1 VPATTVPDAA
11 AAAPARGRS
20 GAPRRRDAVAGAVA
34 AAVALATGELVAAA
48 DTSGVSLV
56 TAVGDE
62 VIDRFAA
69 SLKDLAVALFGTNDK
84 VALIVGI
91 VLTSLALGAALGRA
105 SRDRPWVGP
114 AGFTAFGLLG
124 GWAFQRAALTSA
136 AVGWVAGVVAAG
148 AGAAA
153 LIALLRLA
161 SPPSAAARA
170 PAVASPPPG
179 QPTDGVAIPGGL
191 VAAPRSAGAPTVGR
205 PDRRR
210 FLVTAGALGAG
221 AAGAA
226 LLSRRVRGPDP
237 AVAAREAITLPR
249 PGEALPVPGEP
260 DFAVDGLSPYVTPT
274 EEFFRIDTALAI
286 PRIDPGRWQ
295 LSVTGM
301 VDEPLRLSYDELL
314 ALSAVEVPVTLQ
326 CVSNEVGGDLV
337 GNAVW
342 QGVPLAD
349 LLYRAGVQAGA
360 TQVVG
365 RSVDGFTA
373 GFPTELAT
381 DGRTA
386 LVAYAMNGEPLPT
399 RHGFPARLVVAGLY
413 GYVSATKWLEE
424 IQLARWEDVDG
435 YWIPRG
441 WSKEGPIK
449 VTSRIDVP
457 RRGAELI
464 PGTVA
469 VAGVAWAPD
478 RGIGAVEVSVDDG
491 PWTACTLGDAASDE
505 TWVQWHLAW
514 DAPPGEHV
522 LRVRATTLDGE
533 VQTAAVAPP
542 APDGATGH
550 HARRV
555 RVQPT
560 T

>member
-1 VPATTVPDAA
+1 MPLTTDPGAEAV
-11 AAAPARGRS
+11 APARPAVR
-20 GAPRRRDAVAGAVA
+20 AARRRDALAGTVA
-34 AAVALATGELVAAA
+34 AAVALATGELVVAA
-48 DTSGVSLV
+48 DGSGVSLV

-84 VALIVGI
+84 AALVVGI
-91 VLTSLALGAALGRA
+91 VLTSLALGAVLGRA
-105 SRDRPWVGP
+105 TRGRPWVGP
-114 AGFTAFGLLG
+114 AGFAVFGLLG
-124 GWAFQRAALTSA
+124 GWAFQRAPLTSA
-136 AVGWVAGVVAAG
+136 PVGWVAAAVAAG
-148 AGAAA
+148 AGTAA
-153 LIALLRLA
+153 LIVLLRLA
-161 SPPSAAARA
+161 AAARPA
-170 PAVASPPPG
+170 PTSTGGPLPST
-179 QPTDGVAIPGGL
+179 PTDGVAIPGGL
-191 VAAPRSAGAPTVGR
+191 AAAPRTAGAPAVGR
-205 PDRRR
+205 PDRRG
-210 FLVTAGALGAG
+210 FLVTAGAMGAG

-226 LLSRRVRGPDP
+226 LLSRRLQGPDL
-237 AVAAREAITLPR
+237 VAAARKAVTLPP
-249 PGEALPVPGEP
+249 PGDDVAVPGEP
-260 DFAVDGLSPYVTPT
+260 PFVVDGLSPYVTPT
-274 EEFFRIDTALAI
+274 EDFFRIDTALAI
-286 PRIDPGRWQ
+286 PRVDPGRWE
-295 LSVTGM
+295 LAVTGL
-301 VDEPLRLSYDELL
+301 VDQPFALSYDELL
-314 ALSAVEVPVTLQ
+314 ALDSIEVPVTLQ
-326 CVSNEVGGDLV
+326 CVSNEVGGHLV

-349 LLYRAGVQAGA
+349 LLDRAGLQPAA
-360 TQVVG
+360 TQVIG

-373 GFPTELAT
+373 GFPTELAF

-386 LVAYAMNGEPLPT
+386 LVAYAMNGEPLPA

-413 GYVSATKWLEE
+413 GYVSATKWLDE

-457 RRGAELI
+457 RGGADLVA
-464 PGTVA
+464 GTVA

-478 RGIGAVEVSVDDG
+478 RGIAAVEVSVDDG
-491 PWTACTLGDAASDE
+491 RWMACTLGDAASDE

-514 DAPPGEHV
+514 EAPPGEHV

-533 VQTAAVAPP
+533 VQTDAVAPP

-555 RVQPT
+555 RVQPA
-560 T
+560 